1 MERRFE
7 RRRLL
12 MACLVAGLIAAFVAA
27 PTGQRPPPAAI
38 PAPGLGARPF
48 TFETAEQ
55 HKIRVVVVTKGLSH
69 PWSLAF
75 LPDGAML
82 VTERAG
88 RLRVVRNGV
97 LDPLP
102 ISGVPKVHSQRL
114 AGLLDVAL
122 HPRFSENKF
131 VYSAYNQ
138 SNARGVTTALTRG
151 RLEGNALVDVKDIFV
166 AEAYEDNPGAAS
178 RIVFARDGTLYMTL
192 GGALTD
198 VAQRPSDHMGKVVR

>member
-1 MERRFE
+1 MKRMLERPRVVTAWIVAA
-7 RRRLL
+7 L
-12 MACLVAGLIAAFVAA
+12 MAGFFAA
-27 PTGQRPPPAAI
+27 PAGQQPPPVAI
-38 PAPGLGARPF
+38 PAPALGAGPF

-82 VTERAG
+82 VTERGG
-88 RLRVVRNGV
+88 RLRVVRNSI
-97 LDPLP
+97 LDPQP

-131 VYSAYNQ
+131 VYLSYNQ
-138 SNARGVTTALTRG
+138 SNPRGVTTALTRG
-151 RLEGNALVDVKDIFV
+151 RLEGNALVDV
-166 AEAYEDNPGAAS
+166 
-178 RIVFARDGTLYMTL
+178 
-192 GGALTD
+192 
-198 VAQRPSDHMGKVVR
+198 